1 MAAVIATPSK
11 NAIIVQI
18 KKILANLTGIIPKN
32 TFLSE
37 RYKSGS
43 AFRQIVDFCSKYGIF
58 DTYKGECAI
67 K

>member
-1 MAAVIATPSK
+1 MTEIITAPPK
-11 NAIIVQI
+11 NAIIVRI
-18 KKILANLTGIIPKN
+18 EKIH
-32 TFLSE
+32 FLSE
-37 RYKSGS
+37 KYISGS